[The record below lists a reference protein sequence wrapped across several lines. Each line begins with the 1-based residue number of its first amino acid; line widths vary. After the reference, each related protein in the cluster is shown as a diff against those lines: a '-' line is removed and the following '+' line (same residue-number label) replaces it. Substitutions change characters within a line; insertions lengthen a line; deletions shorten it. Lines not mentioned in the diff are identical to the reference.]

1 MTEIDKIKD
10 RIAKLLRMA
19 ADASSPNE
27 AAIAAQRARNLMDKH
42 KIGEM
47 DIDQNY
53 KEEFDTDFVGEFFY
67 AKPIHED
74 ILSVAVAKYN
84 DCQSCIEWTSQRTVN
99 GKRMKGFVFNGY
111 KSDVALAKAMF
122 ESLIECVNTLCRA
135 YTKTLASG
143 GSRSTT
149 TAFKYGACK
158 VLCDR
163 LGAMTKECEALT
175 MTRARGPYDDPGA
188 TVTSLVIVKN
198 KAVEEEFGEVKYI
211 MAKTVALS
219 DEEKLRAYVKG
230 AEQGRKIEIIK
241 SID

>member
-1 MTEIDKIKD
+1 MSEIDKIKD

-42 KIGEM
+42 QISEM

-53 KEEFDTDFVGEFFY
+53 QEEFDSDYVGEFFY

-84 DCQSCIEWTSQRTVN
+84 DCQSCIEWTSQRTPN

-135 YTKTLASG
+135 YTKTLCSG

-149 TAFKYGACK
+149 MAFKYGACK
-158 VLCDR
+158 VLTDR
-163 LGAMTKECEALT
+163 LEAMTKERTVIT
-175 MTRARGPYDDPGA
+175 MAPGA
-188 TVTSLVIVKN
+188 AGTSLVIVKT
-198 KAVEEEFGEVKYI
+198 KAVEEEFGEAKYTTTK
-211 MAKTVALS
+211 AVALS
-219 DEEKLRAYVKG
+219 DEEKRRAYVKG
-230 AEQGRKIEIIK
+230 AEEGRKIEIIK
-241 SID
+241 TID